1 MVREGEKWERDMN
14 GVKEGKERKKE
25 GVEEGIEWKGDTAW
39 PGPSLQF
46 LDPPL
51 AALSIA
57 AVGRLD

>member
-1 MVREGEKWERDMN
+1 MGKRYEWGK
-14 GVKEGKERKKE
+14 GGKERKKE

>member
-1 MVREGEKWERDMN
+1 MGKRYEWGK
-14 GVKEGKERKKE
+14 GGEGKEKGGSGRGERME
-25 GVEEGIEWKGDTAW
+25 GGQAW